1 MEIKSIDDW
10 MFSETSIIKF
20 NFSPPL
26 KIPEFEY
33 IINKDEKYFLIQTAR
48 EISLT
53 NGYNISNN
61 DILIEISKQWG
72 AEIKDNFDKINDI
85 DFRAIFRYKMYQK
98 YNKSE
103 IT

>member
-1 MEIKSIDDW
+1 MWEHQ
-10 MFSETSIIKF
+10 
-20 NFSPPL
+20 
-26 KIPEFEY
+26 
-33 IINKDEKYFLIQTAR
+33 KYFLIQTAR

-72 AEIKDNFDKINDI
+72 AETKDNFDKINDI

-103 IT
+103 ITGSAANVRSLYALFGGYSHNSEVFEWA

>member
-1 MEIKSIDDW
+1 MKNSI
-10 MFSETSIIKF
+10 
-20 NFSPPL
+20 
-26 KIPEFEY
+26 
-33 IINKDEKYFLIQTAR
+33 
-48 EISLT
+48 LT
-53 NGYNISNN
+53 NREKEVFELLVLNK

-72 AEIKDNFDKINDI
+72 AETKDNFDKINDI

>member
-1 MEIKSIDDW
+1 MKYYKAQPYNMEH
-10 MFSETSIIKF
+10 T
-20 NFSPPL
+20 L
-26 KIPEFEY
+26 CVCV
-33 IINKDEKYFLIQTAR
+33 EKYFLIQTAR

-72 AEIKDNFDKINDI
+72 AETKDNFDKINDI

>member
-1 MEIKSIDDW
+1 MRYAYKAG
-10 MFSETSIIKF
+10 
-20 NFSPPL
+20 
-26 KIPEFEY
+26 Y
-33 IINKDEKYFLIQTAR
+33 KYAWIL
-48 EISLT
+48 
-53 NGYNISNN
+53 NN

-72 AEIKDNFDKINDI
+72 AETKDNFDKINDI

>member
-1 MEIKSIDDW
+1 MC
-10 MFSETSIIKF
+10 
-20 NFSPPL
+20 
-26 KIPEFEY
+26 
-33 IINKDEKYFLIQTAR
+33 
-48 EISLT
+48 T

-72 AEIKDNFDKINDI
+72 AETKDNFDKINDI